1 VFGSL
6 CVAANR
12 KISQNADFL
21 IFPVFCSFTHRFYAL
36 LRVNHR
42 TEKSH
47 AALQKQA
54 QSLSEA
60 TKGYIGE
67 NVALKKE
74 NEELKRASAARN
86 RILGEPSPA
95 ASSSSSSSS
104 SAAAVAS
111 GESIDDRVLTLLAE
125 RDAWQQKSIDFEK
138 RVKDTERNFE
148 SMKKQAQAQGAEY
161 MRLVS
166 EKESL
171 QRQLEDFTMV
181 LGDARKK
188 KV

>member
-1 VFGSL
+1 L
-6 CVAANR
+6 
-12 KISQNADFL
+12 
-21 IFPVFCSFTHRFYAL
+21 
-36 LRVNHR
+36 
-42 TEKSH
+42 
-47 AALQKQA
+47 
-54 QSLSEA
+54 
-60 TKGYIGE
+60 YIDE

-74 NEELKRASAARN
+74 VDELKRASAARN

-95 ASSSSSSSS
+95 SSSSSSSS
-104 SAAAVAS
+104 SSVAVAS

-125 RDAWQQKSIDFEK
+125 RDAWQQKSSDFEK
-138 RVKDTERNFE
+138 RAKDTERNFE

-171 QRQLEDFTMV
+171 QRQLEDFSMV
-181 LGDARKK
+181 MGDARKK

>member
-1 VFGSL
+1 M
-6 CVAANR
+6 
-12 KISQNADFL
+12 
-21 IFPVFCSFTHRFYAL
+21 
-36 LRVNHR
+36 
-42 TEKSH
+42 
-47 AALQKQA
+47 
-54 QSLSEA
+54 
-60 TKGYIGE
+60 YIDE

-74 NEELKRASAARN
+74 VDELKRASAARN

-95 ASSSSSSSS
+95 SSSSSSSS
-104 SAAAVAS
+104 SSVAVAS

-125 RDAWQQKSIDFEK
+125 RDAWQQKSSDFEK
-138 RVKDTERNFE
+138 RAKDTERNFE

-171 QRQLEDFTMV
+171 QRQLEDFSMV
-181 LGDARKK
+181 MGDARKK

>member
-1 VFGSL
+1 MSDFSALFRSL
-6 CVAANR
+6 
-12 KISQNADFL
+12 
-21 IFPVFCSFTHRFYAL
+21 THRFYAL
-36 LRVNHR
+36 LRINHR

-54 QSLSEA
+54 QSLSDA
-60 TKGYIGE
+60 TKLYIDE

-74 NEELKRASAARN
+74 VDELKRASAARN
-86 RILGEPSPA
+86 RILGEPSH

-104 SAAAVAS
+104 SSVAVAAGS

-138 RVKDTERNFE
+138 RAKDTERNFE

-171 QRQLEDFTMV
+171 QRQLEDFSMV
-181 LGDARKK
+181 MGDARKK